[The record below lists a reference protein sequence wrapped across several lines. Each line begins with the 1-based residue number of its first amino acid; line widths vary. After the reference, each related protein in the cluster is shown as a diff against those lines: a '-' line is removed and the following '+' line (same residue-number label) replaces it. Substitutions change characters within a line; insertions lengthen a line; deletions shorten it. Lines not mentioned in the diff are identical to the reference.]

1 MIAKGFRS
9 VGLVAGVAVAAL
21 SCYMVSLQVAAE
33 RSDVSE
39 LEARIVAARQEIRS
53 LQTELGTRGR
63 MQQLERWNAEVLALS
78 APVSGQYVENEVMLA
93 RFDVRQPSF
102 EERTRVQ
109 LASADQAGA
118 PAPRVAAPQAA
129 PQAAPAA
136 PSRPVPQLASV
147 RQDEAD
153 GDDRPQ
159 QPMVRRAALVEA
171 SPPPERRRT
180 SLVDER
186 LVEEIGRAERVER
199 RARRDERA
207 AD

>member
-129 PQAAPAA
+129 PQA

-159 QPMVRRAALVEA
+159 QPMIRRAALVEA

-199 RARRDERA
+199 RARRDEGA